1 MRQSMIKKI
10 LVVDDDEGI
19 VDALSLMLE
28 EYGYEVSATLRGE
41 ETYQKVNRFNP
52 DLIFLD
58 ILMSGADGRV
68 ICQKLK
74 ADAKT
79 KKIPIV
85 MISAHPSAK
94 RHALRV
100 GADGFLAK
108 PFETD
113 ELISLAEKYTNK
125 SAMN

>member
-1 MRQSMIKKI
+1 MIKKI

-52 DLIFLD
+52 DLILLD
-58 ILMSGADGRV
+58 ILMSGADGII

-74 ADAKT
+74 SDAKT
-79 KKIPIV
+79 KSIPIV

-113 ELISLAEKYTNK
+113 ELIDLAEKYTNNK
-125 SAMN
+125 LN

>member
-1 MRQSMIKKI
+1 MNKKI

-28 EYGYEVSATLRGE
+28 EYGYKVYSTLRGE
-41 ETYQKVNRFNP
+41 ETYQKVDKFRP

-58 ILMSGADGRV
+58 ILMSGADGRI

-74 ADAKT
+74 SNTKT
-79 KKIPIV
+79 RSIPIV

-94 RHALRV
+94 KHAISV

-113 ELISLAEKYTNK
+113 ELISIAQKYTDLPAVN
-125 SAMN
+125 

>member
-1 MRQSMIKKI
+1 MNNKRI

-28 EYGYEVSATLRGE
+28 EYGYKVSATLRGE
-41 ETYQKVNRFNP
+41 EAYQKVDKFNP

-58 ILMSGADGRV
+58 ILMSGADGRI

-74 ADAKT
+74 SNTKT
-79 KKIPIV
+79 KSIPIV

-94 RHALRV
+94 RHALKV

-108 PFETD
+108 PFETE
-113 ELISLAEKYTNK
+113 ELISLAEKYTQRK
-125 SAMN
+125 HISMN

>member
-1 MRQSMIKKI
+1 MNKKI

-28 EYGYEVSATLRGE
+28 EYGYKVSSTLRGE
-41 ETYQKVNRFNP
+41 ETYQKVVKFRP

-58 ILMSGADGRV
+58 ILMSGADGRI

-74 ADAKT
+74 SNSKT
-79 KKIPIV
+79 KSIPIV

-94 RHALRV
+94 KHAIRV

-113 ELISLAEKYTNK
+113 DLISIAEKYTEIN
-125 SAMN
+125 

>member
-1 MRQSMIKKI
+1 MIKKI

-41 ETYQKVNRFNP
+41 ETYQKVSRFNP

-58 ILMSGADGRV
+58 ILMSGADGRI

-74 ADAKT
+74 SNAKT
-79 KKIPIV
+79 KSIPIV

-94 RHALRV
+94 RHALKV

-113 ELISLAEKYTNK
+113 ELISLAEKYTSLKASLN
-125 SAMN
+125 